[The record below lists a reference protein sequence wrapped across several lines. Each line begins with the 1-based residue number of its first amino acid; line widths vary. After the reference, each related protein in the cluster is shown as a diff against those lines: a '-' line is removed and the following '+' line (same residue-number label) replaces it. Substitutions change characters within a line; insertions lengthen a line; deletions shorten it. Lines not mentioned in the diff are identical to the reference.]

1 MENLYLIL
9 VIILA
14 ILACGDLIVGVSND
28 AVNFL
33 NSAVG
38 SKAISMKTILIL
50 AGFGVAFGAFF
61 SSGLMEVARKG
72 IFNPGEFYFDEIMLI
87 FTAVML
93 TDILLLDFFN
103 TIGMPTSTTVSI
115 VFELLG
121 AAVFMSLIKISS
133 TTGDLSDLVNYIN
146 TSKAIQIISG
156 IVLSVVIALT
166 VGALVQWISRLFL
179 TYEFENKS
187 IWISALFSG
196 IALSAITYFI
206 LMKGIK
212 GTPFAN
218 LEFDLIGG
226 MKIKDFIE
234 IEVIKVVFFNLIFW
248 YFLSYGLIRFIK
260 VNIYK
265 FIIGIGTFALA
276 LAFAG
281 NDLVNFIGVPIAAFQ
296 SYEAWVLSGDLASEF
311 NMGVLASKVSTPN
324 IFLVVSGLIMVLT
337 LWLSS
342 KARKVMKTELDL
354 SNQGLIKERFK
365 PSIISKFIVKLFT
378 NLSNLLNKLLPNEL
392 KKKIEV
398 QFSGSSK
405 QTKKINDQNTPSFD
419 MLRAS
424 VNLSVAAIL
433 ISIAT
438 SYKLPLSTTYVT
450 FMVAMGTSLADKAW
464 GKDSAVYRVSG
475 MLNVIFGW
483 FLTAITAFF
492 VSGIIVSLIYLGGAQ
507 AIAIILFIIL
517 IIIGKNYVKHKNDEI
532 EIDKDKILKAE
543 SKSMRG
549 VMDESSGNIIK
560 FFKRVDLIFGTLI
573 EGLSKH
579 KLKNLKK
586 AKKNIKRL
594 KSEVEGL
601 RENIYYFIKNL
612 EEPSLSASNF
622 YIVLLSYL
630 EDLTNDLDY
639 IISKSYKHIDNDH
652 QKLKL
657 SQIRDLTEIHD
668 FTKSIFKDSMETF
681 DNNSISDI
689 ELILN
694 KRDLIKD
701 KIQEKINA
709 QIELTRNI
717 ETSPKN
723 TTLYFNI
730 LLKSKDIYK
739 IKISLIEEFCHS
751 YKKINN
757 L

>member
-133 TTGDLSDLVNYIN
+133 STGDLNDIVNYIN

-166 VGALVQWISRLFL
+166 IGTIVQWISRFFL

-187 IWISALFSG
+187 IWISSLFSG

-234 IEVIKVVFFNLIFW
+234 SEVIKVVFLNLIFW
-248 YFLSYGLIRFIK
+248 YFLSYGLIRFMK

-281 NDLVNFIGVPIAAFQ
+281 NDLVNFIGVPIAAYQ

-311 NMGVLASKVSTPN
+311 NMGVLASKVSTPS

-398 QFSGSSK
+398 QFSGLSK

-464 GKDSAVYRVSG
+464 GRDSAVYRVSG

-560 FFKRVDLIFGTLI
+560 FFKRVDLIFWTLI

-594 KSEVEGL
+594 ESEVEGL

-639 IISKSYKHIDNDH
+639 IISKSYKHINNDH

-681 DNNSISDI
+681 DNKSTSNI
-689 ELILN
+689 ELILKN
-694 KRDLIKD
+694 RDLIKR
-701 KIQEKINA
+701 KIQEKINS
-709 QIELTRNI
+709 QIELTRKI

-723 TTLYFNI
+723 ATLYFNI

-739 IKISLIEEFCHS
+739 IKVNIIDEFYNS
-751 YKKINN
+751 YKQINN
-757 L
+757 